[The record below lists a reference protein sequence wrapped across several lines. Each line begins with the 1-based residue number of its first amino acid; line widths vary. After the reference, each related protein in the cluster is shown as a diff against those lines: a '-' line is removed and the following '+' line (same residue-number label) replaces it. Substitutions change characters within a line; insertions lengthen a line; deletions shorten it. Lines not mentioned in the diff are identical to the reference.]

1 MHMILKTLFDLLE
14 GVRTWKLL
22 KGGVEKAKVR
32 KVKKGRRPYCPFVN
46 AEKDLRRSGI
56 CVRDDNKGG
65 IRVLGLNDAT
75 SICRLVLCLSN
86 RKRGGKS

>member
-32 KVKKGRRPYCPFVN
+32 KVKKG
-46 AEKDLRRSGI
+46 
-56 CVRDDNKGG
+56 GG
-65 IRVLGLNDAT
+65 LIALLLT
-75 SICRLVLCLSN
+75 P
-86 RKRGGKS
+86 KKT

>member
-1 MHMILKTLFDLLE
+1 MLNVFYDCYVICYLALSECNMILKTLFDLLKTLFDLLE

-46 AEKDLRRSGI
+46 AEKYFAKERKLCERR
-56 CVRDDNKGG
+56 
-65 IRVLGLNDAT
+65 
-75 SICRLVLCLSN
+75 
-86 RKRGGKS
+86 